1 MFVGDETQVLFDGL
15 SGLPIESTS
24 LSDSESLEEKLVSIE
39 RLCLLRVS
47 FVICFLRTVKV
58 SPRPT

>member
-47 FVICFLRTVKV
+47 FVICFLRTAKV
-58 SPRPT
+58 SPRST